1 MVKLNKSS
9 YDHSVYTTQPSSVVH
24 TDNEIK
30 GYYSAVG
37 KKKRTIHSVK
47 PRIIISCKRQQT
59 ITTEQ
64 NKLLDKTEITQSG
77 KYTIW
82 QWKQ

>member
-9 YDHSVYTTQPSSVVH
+9 YDHSVYTTPSSSAVH

-30 GYYSAVG
+30 GHYSAVG
-37 KKKRTIHSVK
+37 EKRTIHSVK
-47 PRIIISCKRQQT
+47 PRIIISCKRQQI

-77 KYTIW
+77 KYTICH
-82 QWKQ
+82 